1 MIDKTVRTAA
11 EAMEGIAD
19 GATVLVG
26 GFGKVGEPYRL
37 IEALIEHGVKDL
49 TIVGI
54 TMGHGPWCLERL
66 MQLGRIRRCI
76 ASWGRSRT
84 SDVFERLYRDAKI
97 ELELVPQGTLAERIR
112 AGGAGIPAFYTATGV
127 GTILGNGKE
136 QRRFGVRDYVLEYAI
151 TGDVALVE
159 AWQADRLGNLTFRAA
174 GANLN
179 PVCAMAGR
187 LTIVQTQHLLEAG
200 AIDPDHVKVPGIFV
214 DRVVHLPYGGDPRIE
229 DERLQALHAGSL
241 TLPEAASYT
250 GVQIKTA
257 E

>member
-26 GFGKVGEPYRL
+26 GFGKVGEPRQL

-54 TMGHGPWCLERL
+54 TMGHGPGCLETL
-66 MQLGRIRRCI
+66 MALGRIRRCI
-76 ASWGRSRT
+76 ASWGRSRE
-84 SDVFERLYRDAKI
+84 SDTFERLRREGKV

-112 AGGAGIPAFYTATGV
+112 AGGAGVPAFYTATSA
-127 GTILGNGKE
+127 GTLLGAGKE
-136 QRRFGVRDYVLEYAI
+136 QRDFNGRAHVLEYAI

-159 AWQADRLGNLTFRAA
+159 AWQADRFGNLTFRAA
-174 GANLN
+174 GRNLN
-179 PVCAMAGR
+179 PVMAMAGK
-187 LTIVQTQHLLEAG
+187 LTIAQTEHLLEAG

-214 DRVVHLPYGGDPRIE
+214 NRVVHLPYGGDPRTE
-229 DERLQALHAGSL
+229 DERIEPGS
-241 TLPEAASYT
+241 TR
-250 GVQIKTA
+250 Q
-257 E
+257 